1 MMTVFP
7 FQLLFARGELVELL
21 ISSNIARYAEF
32 RAVSRVATF
41 MDDKLT
47 QVPCSRADVFA
58 NKTVS
63 VVEKR
68 MLMQLLT
75 SCMEHG
81 ADSPE
86 FDGKNLYNILSVEC

>member
-1 MMTVFP
+1 M
-7 FQLLFARGELVELL
+7 QLLFARGELVELL

-41 MDDKLT
+41 MDGKLT

-75 SCMEHG
+75 SCMEQG

-86 FDGKNLYNILSVEC
+86 FDGACCMQMYQIRIHFLI